1 MRRQGG
7 RLGDTC
13 LRLET
18 LGSTDQGNIIGHMRC
33 PSCGSRNRAVRG
45 TCTVCNTVLPTDPA
59 LTQAATELP
68 ADVSPS
74 DDAVT
79 VTVRPSVPDRL
90 RPDDPD
96 ADETRVPRRARA
108 PVGPLTVGEAFGS
121 RYKIV
126 KVLGVGGMGAV
137 YKAWDQ
143 ELGVSVA
150 LKVIR
155 AEVMEDPFV
164 ARELELRFKREL
176 LLGRKVTH
184 KNVVRIH
191 DIGEIRGIKYITMP
205 YIEGSDLATILK
217 REGKLPVRRA
227 LRIARSV
234 ASGLAAAHEA
244 GVVHRDLKPANIMVD
259 AEDEPYI
266 TDFGI
271 ARSSSAQAAAGGVGK
286 QNRGGTEAESQWLSG
301 HTMAGTVVGTIEYM
315 APEQAKGE
323 QVDGQADVYAFG
335 LILYDVLVGRP
346 RRKGFTSPKEELT
359 SRMQAAPPAVRT
371 IEGSVPEPL
380 DRIVSKCLE
389 PDRNLRYRSTAE
401 LVAELDR
408 LDEEGQPLPL
418 LRRFSPM
425 QVGAAITGLA
435 AAFALVSWLAWP
447 VTIVQPDPLSVLTAN
462 FENSTGDPIFEGVLE
477 EELNLGMEGA
487 SFINAF
493 SRANARQITEQTNP
507 GSAFD
512 ESAARLIALREGI
525 DVILAGSIA
534 PSNQGYEI
542 SVRALDPALDGPEST
557 LAMVEAA
564 AATRDDVLPAMGP
577 VAEELRRLLGDTS
590 PASTD
595 AAAAETFTAASLEAA
610 NAYAGAQELAFRG
623 AREDALAAYQ
633 RAVALDPNLGRAYSG
648 AAIVASE
655 LGRDEEATVL
665 WEQALALMNR
675 MTERTAPH
683 AWRLLSWGHT
693 QLRRSH
699 RQLQPTRRAVSLRSG
714 GAQQPGPRAL
724 LGAGLPEGTRGGQAV
739 G

>member
-1 MRRQGG
+1 
-7 RLGDTC
+7 
-13 LRLET
+13 
-18 LGSTDQGNIIGHMRC
+18 MRC

-108 PVGPLTVGEAFGS
+108 PIGPLTVGEAFGS

-191 DIGEIRGIKYITMP
+191 DIGEIRGVKYITMP

-244 GVVHRDLKPANIMVD
+244 GVVHRGLKPANIMVD

-286 QNRGGTEAESQWLSG
+286 QNCGGTEAESQWLSG

-371 IEGSVPEPL
+371 IEGSVPEAARSNRFEVPRTGQESPL
-380 DRIVSKCLE
+380 PEHGRAGGGIRPPGRGGTAAAAPAALQPDAGGGSDHWPGRCLCVGVVARVARDDCPAGSPVGADRQ
-389 PDRNLRYRSTAE
+389 LR
-401 LVAELDR
+401 ELDR
-408 LDEEGQPLPL
+408 
-418 LRRFSPM
+418 
-425 QVGAAITGLA
+425 
-435 AAFALVSWLAWP
+435 
-447 VTIVQPDPLSVLTAN
+447 
-462 FENSTGDPIFEGVLE
+462 
-477 EELNLGMEGA
+477 
-487 SFINAF
+487 
-493 SRANARQITEQTNP
+493 
-507 GSAFD
+507 
-512 ESAARLIALREGI
+512 
-525 DVILAGSIA
+525 
-534 PSNQGYEI
+534 
-542 SVRALDPALDGPEST
+542 
-557 LAMVEAA
+557 
-564 AATRDDVLPAMGP
+564 
-577 VAEELRRLLGDTS
+577 
-590 PASTD
+590 
-595 AAAAETFTAASLEAA
+595 
-610 NAYAGAQELAFRG
+610 
-623 AREDALAAYQ
+623 
-633 RAVALDPNLGRAYSG
+633 
-648 AAIVASE
+648 
-655 LGRDEEATVL
+655 
-665 WEQALALMNR
+665 
-675 MTERTAPH
+675 
-683 AWRLLSWGHT
+683 
-693 QLRRSH
+693 RSDI
-699 RQLQPTRRAVSLRSG
+699 
-714 GAQQPGPRAL
+714 
-724 LGAGLPEGTRGGQAV
+724 
-739 G
+739 